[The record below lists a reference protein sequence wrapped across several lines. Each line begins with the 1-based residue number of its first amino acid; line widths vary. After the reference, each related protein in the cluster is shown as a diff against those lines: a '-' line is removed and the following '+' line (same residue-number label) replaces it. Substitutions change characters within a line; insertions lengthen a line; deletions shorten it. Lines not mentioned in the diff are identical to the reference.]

1 MIDLCADQIINSL
14 VADCNAAQFF
24 GFISDESTDCSTKEQ
39 ASICVRFYDKNAKAV
54 REEFLGFAEAK
65 RTTGEALA
73 DLFLSELE
81 QKGIQVDK
89 MRAQGYDG
97 AANMSGIR
105 RGVQARIKE
114 RVPRADYVHCKAHNL
129 NLAIVH
135 ASKEPLARNMMDTV
149 QTIAFAFD
157 YSAKR
162 LLSYKEN
169 LEANDQVK
177 EAMERR
183 QKLKTLCETRWA
195 SRSDSLST
203 FLAAFNVVVSSLEDL
218 EQQGDAK
225 ARSYACSIKKFDFV
239 VTLVVVQATLHP
251 LVPLSAMLQ
260 DKEIDLIEA
269 VAESKVVIEQLRRNR
284 NDDVHWDDLF
294 QKATVVAASVNE
306 VPLHT

>member
-1 MIDLCADQIINSL
+1 
-14 VADCNAAQFF
+14 
-24 GFISDESTDCSTKEQ
+24 
-39 ASICVRFYDKNAKAV
+39 
-54 REEFLGFAEAK
+54 
-65 RTTGEALA
+65 
-73 DLFLSELE
+73 
-81 QKGIQVDK
+81 
-89 MRAQGYDG
+89 
-97 AANMSGIR
+97 
-105 RGVQARIKE
+105 
-114 RVPRADYVHCKAHNL
+114 
-129 NLAIVH
+129 
-135 ASKEPLARNMMDTV
+135 MMDTV

-162 LLSYKEN
+162 LLSFKEN

-269 VAESKVVIEQLRRNR
+269 VAESKVVIEQLRRNG